1 MKNLYKLSQVTG
13 TTPVPSTPATGANIS
28 PINPAA
34 AAAATMTVV
43 NMPQALAQMR
53 VDSILPQID
62 TAMRNLFVQLQQ
74 SNDPRQGQVN
84 TILGQLNGLKA
95 SINTLKRS

>member
-1 MKNLYKLSQVTG
+1 MKNLYKLSQVPG
-13 TTPVPSTPATGANIS
+13 TAPIPSPPATGTNS
-28 PINPAA
+28 TVVNPAA
-34 AAAATMTVV
+34 ARAATTAVI
-43 NMPQALAQMR
+43 NMPQAIAQMR
-53 VDSILPQID
+53 IESILPQID
-62 TAMRNLFVQLQQ
+62 TAMRNLFIQLQQ